1 MGTTAVEMEEGVA
14 RDSGWGLLL
23 GRREGLLT
31 LGKGPVGMKE
41 EKGAMVKGGVGS
53 VVWSHAGPPSSPKAP
68 PSQQTPRSR
77 PVGTPELLQR

>member
-14 RDSGWGLLL
+14 RESGWGLLL

-41 EKGAMVKGGVGS
+41 KNGAVVRGDVGS
-53 VVWSHAGPPSSPKAP
+53 VVWSHAGPPSSPKTP

-77 PVGTPELLQR
+77 PFRTPELLQR